1 MPPVFQSEGLTRSVG
16 DGRILF
22 GDLKLSIHEG
32 DKIGL
37 VAKNGTGK
45 TSLLRIIA
53 SVDAPDSGSM
63 TFRNGVRVGYLA
75 QTPDVPRGMSALDAC
90 VAMVGSRDVHDD
102 EASLRLECEKMLGK
116 LGLTDIQ
123 ADTGSLSGGQ
133 RKRLAMAALLV
144 SQPDF
149 LIRDEPTNHLDIP
162 AIEWLE
168 KYLQRTNATLLMVT
182 HDRYF
187 LDRICRRIWELDN
200 EQIFDYEGDYAYYLR
215 RRQERIE
222 ALGAE
227 LDKVRNTLRRE
238 QEWMS
243 RQPQARA
250 GKAKYRIDAFYDLK
264 ERSQVNLREKN
275 VDLSNMKSSR
285 IGSKIIEAQAVSKRY
300 GDKVILDDFTYTF
313 ARGEKI
319 GIVGGNG
326 VGKTT
331 LMRILQGLE
340 PMDKGNI
347 EVGTTI
353 RFGYYTQER
362 NLELDGS
369 KRVVDAVT
377 ELSEDIV
384 LPGGVRLSPMQF
396 LTRFL
401 FSPADQ
407 RKYISTLS
415 GGELSR
421 LALAVVLMQ
430 SPNFLILDEPTND
443 LDIVTLGLLA
453 DYLKDFEGCVL
464 VVTHDRHFLDSIA
477 DHLFVLEGDGVIK
490 DFPGTYSEYSLWRAE
505 NSKPSAE
512 EKQRTDTRKPREQR
526 KRMTYAETREFEALT
541 VEIEA
546 LNKEK
551 RQLEQAFADGDTPE
565 NIAKMSE
572 RYSALKE
579 ILEEK
584 EWRWLTLSERAE

>member
-53 SVDAPDSGSM
+53 GVDAPDSGSM

-149 LIRDEPTNHLDIP
+149 LILDEPTNHLDIP

-369 KRVVDAVT
+369 KRV
-377 ELSEDIV
+377 
-384 LPGGVRLSPMQF
+384 
-396 LTRFL
+396 
-401 FSPADQ
+401 
-407 RKYISTLS
+407 
-415 GGELSR
+415 
-421 LALAVVLMQ
+421 
-430 SPNFLILDEPTND
+430 
-443 LDIVTLGLLA
+443 
-453 DYLKDFEGCVL
+453 
-464 VVTHDRHFLDSIA
+464 
-477 DHLFVLEGDGVIK
+477 
-490 DFPGTYSEYSLWRAE
+490 
-505 NSKPSAE
+505 
-512 EKQRTDTRKPREQR
+512 
-526 KRMTYAETREFEALT
+526 
-541 VEIEA
+541 
-546 LNKEK
+546 
-551 RQLEQAFADGDTPE
+551 
-565 NIAKMSE
+565 
-572 RYSALKE
+572 
-579 ILEEK
+579 
-584 EWRWLTLSERAE
+584 